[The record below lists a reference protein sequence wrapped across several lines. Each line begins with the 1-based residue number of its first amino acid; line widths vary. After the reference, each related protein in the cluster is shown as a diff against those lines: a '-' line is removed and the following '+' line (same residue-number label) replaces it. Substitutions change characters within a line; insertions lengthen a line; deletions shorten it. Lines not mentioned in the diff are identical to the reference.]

1 MTYDIP
7 FLFFQQKLIK
17 KLTAFQNTRQNWKM
31 EMKILFCKLKCK
43 LKYKYK
49 VQAPACGVSSTES
62 VAAGGPRWEGG
73 GRGHEPRDDVSGD
86 AGRRDGPRFGGA
98 DQARAPYKVDRR
110 KYTARTK

>member
-31 EMKILFCKLKCK
+31 EMKIFFCKLKCK

-49 VQAPACGVSSTES
+49 VQVFLVPLAIYMRKKALILYCNQKIGYLDNTWIGRLPFITENFKFS
-62 VAAGGPRWEGG
+62 
-73 GRGHEPRDDVSGD
+73 
-86 AGRRDGPRFGGA
+86 
-98 DQARAPYKVDRR
+98 
-110 KYTARTK
+110 